1 VAFGEECTL
10 VFSSFLVAEGYNP
23 FAFFLIECLLLMEI
37 PGEKCAV
44 FGVFG
49 KGLDVSRL
57 SFFGLFAL
65 QHRGQES
72 AGIATADGETITVHK
87 GMGLVSQVFNDELI
101 GSLKGHIAVGHN
113 RYSTT
118 GGSKVKHAQPMLAAG
133 AGSLQKVSYEDP
145 HPSLNDSVSL
155 CSAPDDGAIALV
167 HNGNL
172 PTTGALS
179 EFLRSKDIDSS
190 EFSDSRMIVEA
201 IGVRMR
207 EGLLLPAAVKDVYPL
222 MTGAFSILIM
232 SRDTLVAVR
241 DRCGIRPLSI
251 AKLNG
256 GYVVASE
263 TCAFAPIG
271 ATYLCEVNPGEMV
284 AIDEKGMRS
293 EQIAPADPKL
303 DIFEFVYFARPDSE
317 LLGKS
322 VYEVRKN
329 FGIQLAK
336 EYPLEADVVI
346 PVPET
351 AIPSAIGYAQAL
363 GISFEMGLVKNRY
376 IHRTFITPE
385 QHIREQ
391 GVKAKL
397 TPLSEVMRGKRVVIF
412 DDSIVRG
419 TTSQQIVKMVFEAG
433 AKEVHFLVSSPPV
446 KFPDFYGIDT
456 PKQSDLIAA
465 TKSVEEM
472 REFLG
477 ATSLRFLSFE
487 GMIQATGIPEDQF
500 STSCFTGIY
509 PIDIRERAQ
518 EITFR

>member
-1 VAFGEECTL
+1 
-10 VFSSFLVAEGYNP
+10 
-23 FAFFLIECLLLMEI
+23 ME
-37 PGEKCAV
+37 PLGEKCAV
-44 FGVFG
+44 FGVYG
-49 KGLDVSRL
+49 RGLDVSRL
-57 SFFGLFAL
+57 SFFGLYAL

-72 AGIATADGETITVHK
+72 AGIATADGETVTLHK

-133 AGSLQKVSYEDP
+133 AGSLQKISYEDP

-172 PTTGALS
+172 PTTNALS
-179 EFLRSKDIDSS
+179 DFLRSKNIDPS

-207 EGLLLPAAVKDVYPL
+207 EGLPLTAAVKDVYPL

-232 SRDTLVAVR
+232 SRDTLIAVR
-241 DRCGIRPLSI
+241 DHCGIRPLSI

-271 ATYLCEVNPGEMV
+271 AEYLKDVEPGEMV
-284 AIDEKGMRS
+284 VIDEKGMRS
-293 EQIAPADPKL
+293 EQLAAPDPKL

-351 AIPSAIGYAQAL
+351 AIPSAIGYAQTL

-397 TPLSEVMRGKRVVIF
+397 TALPGVMRGKRVVIF

-433 AKEVHFLVSSPPV
+433 AKEVHFLVASSPV
-446 KFPDFYGIDT
+446 QFPDFYGIDT
-456 PKQSDLIAA
+456 PRQSDLIAA

-477 ATSLRFLSFE
+477 ATSLRFLSFD
-487 GMIQATGIPEDQF
+487 GMIQATGIPEERF
-500 STSCFTGIY
+500 STSSFPGVY
-509 PIDIRERAQ
+509 PIDIRERAK
-518 EITFR
+518 EIQYK

>member
-1 VAFGEECTL
+1 
-10 VFSSFLVAEGYNP
+10 
-23 FAFFLIECLLLMEI
+23 MEI

-44 FGVFG
+44 FGVYG
-49 KGLDVSRL
+49 RGLDAARL
-57 SFFGLFAL
+57 SFFGLYAL

-87 GMGLVSQVFNDELI
+87 GMGLVSQIFNDELI

-113 RYSTT
+113 LYSTT

-133 AGSLQKVSYEDP
+133 AGSLQKISYEDP

-172 PTTGALS
+172 PTTSALS
-179 EFLRSKDIDSS
+179 DFLRSKDIDTS

-201 IGVRMR
+201 IGASMR
-207 EGLLLPAAVKDVYPL
+207 EGLGLTAAIKDVYPL

-241 DRCGIRPLSI
+241 DHCGIRPLSI

-271 ATYLCEVNPGEMV
+271 AEYVRDVAPGEMV
-284 AIDEKGMRS
+284 TIDENGMRS
-293 EQIAPADPKL
+293 EQLATADPKL

-322 VYEVRKN
+322 VYGVRKN
-329 FGIQLAK
+329 FGTQLAK

-363 GISFEMGLVKNRY
+363 DISFEMGLVKNRY

-397 TPLSEVMRGKRVVIF
+397 TPLPEVIRGKRVVIF

-419 TTSQQIVKMVFEAG
+419 TTSRQIVRMVFEAG
-433 AKEVHFLVSSPPV
+433 AKEVHFLVASPPV
-446 KFPDFYGIDT
+446 KFPDFYGIYT
-456 PKQSDLIAA
+456 PKQSDLIASV
-465 TKSVEEM
+465 KSVEEM

-477 ATSLRFLSFE
+477 ATSLRFLSYE
-487 GMIQATGIPEDQF
+487 GMIEATGIPADQF
-500 STSCFTGIY
+500 FPSCFTGVY
-509 PIDIRERAQ
+509 PIDIKERVQ

>member
-1 VAFGEECTL
+1 
-10 VFSSFLVAEGYNP
+10 
-23 FAFFLIECLLLMEI
+23 MEI

-44 FGVFG
+44 FGVYG
-49 KGLDVSRL
+49 QGLDVARL

-72 AGIATADGETITVHK
+72 AGIATANGETITLHK

-101 GSLKGHIAVGHN
+101 GSLKGYIAVGHN

-133 AGSLQKVSYEDP
+133 SALLQKMSYEDP

-155 CSAPDDGAIALV
+155 CSGADDGAIALV

-172 PTTGALS
+172 PTTKELS
-179 EFLRSKDIDSS
+179 EFLTSKGVDPS
-190 EFSDSRMIVEA
+190 EFSDSRMVVEA
-201 IGVRMR
+201 IAAQMR
-207 EGLLLPAAVKDVYPL
+207 EGIDLEKAIKDVYPL
-222 MTGAFSILIM
+222 LAGAFSILIM
-232 SRDTLVAVR
+232 SKDKLIAIRDH
-241 DRCGIRPLSI
+241 CGIRPLSY

-256 GYVVASE
+256 GYIIASE
-263 TCAFAPIG
+263 TCAYAPIG
-271 ATYLCEVNPGEMV
+271 AEYVRDIEPGEMLI
-284 AIDEKGMRS
+284 IDEKGVRN
-293 EQIAPADPKL
+293 EQIAKGDLKL

-322 VYEVRKN
+322 VYEVRRN
-329 FGIQLAK
+329 FGVQLAK
-336 EYPLEADVVI
+336 EYPVAADVVI

-363 GISFEMGLVKNRY
+363 GIPFEMGLVKNRY

-385 QHIREQ
+385 QHVREQ

-397 TPLSEVMRGKRVVIF
+397 SPLPEVMRGKRVVIF

-433 AKEVHFLVSSPPV
+433 AKEVHFLVASPPV
-446 KFPDFYGIDT
+446 RFPDFYGIDT
-456 PKQSDLIAA
+456 PKQNDLIAA
-465 TKSVEEM
+465 TKSVEEIQKY
-472 REFLG
+472 LG
-477 ATSLRFLSFE
+477 ATSLRFLSYE
-487 GMIQATGIPEDQF
+487 GMIAATGIPADRF
-500 STSCFTGIY
+500 STSCFNGVY
-509 PIDIRERAQ
+509 PIDIKERAK
-518 EITFR
+518 EIKY

>member
-1 VAFGEECTL
+1 
-10 VFSSFLVAEGYNP
+10 
-23 FAFFLIECLLLMEI
+23 MEI

-44 FGVFG
+44 FGVYG
-49 KGLDVSRL
+49 RGLDAARL
-57 SFFGLFAL
+57 SFFGLYAL

-87 GMGLVSQVFNDELI
+87 GMGLVSQIFNDELI

-133 AGSLQKVSYEDP
+133 AGSLQKISYEDP

-172 PTTGALS
+172 PTTSALS
-179 EFLRSKDIDSS
+179 EFLRSKNIDTSD
-190 EFSDSRMIVEA
+190 FSDSRMIVEA
-201 IGVRMR
+201 IGARMR
-207 EGLLLPAAVKDVYPL
+207 EGLELTAAIKDVYPL

-232 SRDTLVAVR
+232 SRDALVAVR
-241 DRCGIRPLSI
+241 DQCGIRPLSI

-256 GYVVASE
+256 GYIVASE

-271 ATYLCEVNPGEMV
+271 AEYLKDVEPGEMV
-284 AIDEKGMRS
+284 VMDEKGMRS
-293 EQIAPADPKL
+293 EQIAPANLKL

-322 VYEVRKN
+322 VYDVRKN
-329 FGIQLAK
+329 CGIELAK
-336 EYPLEADVVI
+336 EYPLDADIVI

-351 AIPSAIGYAQAL
+351 AIPAAIGYSQAMKMP
-363 GISFEMGLVKNRY
+363 FEMGLTKNRY

-385 QHIREQ
+385 QHVREQ

-397 TPLSEVMRGKRVVIF
+397 TPLPEVIRGKRVVIF

-419 TTSQQIVKMVFEAG
+419 TTSRQIVKMVFEAG

-456 PKQSDLIAA
+456 PRQSDLIAA

-477 ATSLRFLSFE
+477 ATSLRFLSFD
-487 GMIQATGIPEDQF
+487 GMIRATGIPAHNF
-500 STSCFTGIY
+500 STSCFTGVY
-509 PIDIRERAQ
+509 PIDIKERAK
-518 EITFR
+518 EIKY

>member
-1 VAFGEECTL
+1 
-10 VFSSFLVAEGYNP
+10 
-23 FAFFLIECLLLMEI
+23 ME
-37 PGEKCAV
+37 PLGEKCAV

-57 SFFGLFAL
+57 SFFGLYAL

-87 GMGLVSQVFNDELI
+87 GMGLVSQIFNDELI

-133 AGSLQKVSYEDP
+133 AGSLQKISYEDP

-155 CSAPDDGAIALV
+155 CSASDDGAIALV

-172 PTTGALS
+172 PTTSALS
-179 EFLRSKDIDSS
+179 DFLRSKDIDTS

-201 IGVRMR
+201 IGARMR
-207 EGLLLPAAVKDVYPL
+207 EGLGLTAAIKDVYPL

-241 DRCGIRPLSI
+241 DHCGIRPLSI

-271 ATYLCEVNPGEMV
+271 AEYVRDVAPGEMV
-284 AIDEKGMRS
+284 TIDENGMRS
-293 EQIAPADPKL
+293 EQLATADPKL

-322 VYEVRKN
+322 VYGVRKN
-329 FGIQLAK
+329 FGTQLAK

-363 GISFEMGLVKNRY
+363 DISFEMGLVKNRY

-397 TPLSEVMRGKRVVIF
+397 TPLPEVIRGKRVVIF

-419 TTSQQIVKMVFEAG
+419 TTSRQIVRMVFEAG
-433 AKEVHFLVSSPPV
+433 AKEVHFLVASPPV

-456 PKQSDLIAA
+456 PKQSDLIASV
-465 TKSVEEM
+465 KSVEEM

-477 ATSLRFLSFE
+477 ATSLRFLSYE
-487 GMIQATGIPEDQF
+487 GMIEATGIPADQF
-500 STSCFTGIY
+500 STSCFTGVY
-509 PIDIRERAQ
+509 PIDIKERVQ